1 MKVKLPVGE
10 YLYAWLFLVPVCF
23 LLFCIPL
30 AAIGWLFTPEDFGF
44 GHFGVLGEAIVYGVP
59 FIIAI
64 WMALSHL
71 KLQKEEAEK
80 KEKKK
85 KKKISDNTKRL
96 KATTQKAAAAKKEAA
111 ATLVREKSQLT
122 TIREELDVLAKDVEG
137 STIKS
142 LKKHSKKYHSLVET
156 VKKEQDSLRDLTER
170 HPLISSFLK
179 SRNMDDLDS
188 KVFLELKVKLGNNP

>member
-1 MKVKLPVGE
+1 MKVKLPVGD
-10 YLYAWLFLVPVCF
+10 YLFAWLFCVPVAF

-44 GHFGVLGEAIVYGVP
+44 GHFGGLGQAIVYGIP

-64 WMALSHL
+64 WMALSYP
-71 KLQKEEAEK
+71 KIQKEEAEK

-85 KKKISDNTKRL
+85 KKKISDNRKRL
-96 KATTQKAAAAKKEAA
+96 KAATQKAA
-111 ATLVREKSQLT
+111 ATLVRQKSQLT
-122 TIREELDVLAKDVEG
+122 IIREELDILAKDVEC

-142 LKKHSKKYHSLVET
+142 LEKHRKKYHSLVET

-179 SRNMDDLDS
+179 SQNMDDLDS
-188 KVFLELKVKLGNNP
+188 KVFLELKAKLGNNP

>member
-1 MKVKLPVGE
+1 MKEKSPMGD
-10 YLYAWLFLVPVCF
+10 YLFAWLFAAPVCF

-44 GHFGVLGEAIVYGVP
+44 GHFGGLGQAIVYGIP

-64 WMALSHL
+64 WMALSYP
-71 KLQKEEAEK
+71 KIQKEEAEK

-85 KKKISDNTKRL
+85 KKKISDNRKRL
-96 KATTQKAAAAKKEAA
+96 KAATQKAA

-122 TIREELDVLAKDVEG
+122 TIREELDVLAKDVEC

-142 LKKHSKKYHSLVET
+142 LEKHRKKYHSLVET

-179 SRNMDDLDS
+179 SQNMDDLDS
-188 KVFLELKVKLGNNP
+188 KVFLELKAKLGNNP

>member
-1 MKVKLPVGE
+1 MKEKSPMGD
-10 YLYAWLFLVPVCF
+10 YLLAWLFAAPVCF

-44 GHFGVLGEAIVYGVP
+44 GHFGGLGQAIVYGIP

-64 WMALSHL
+64 WMALSYP
-71 KLQKEEAEK
+71 KIQKEEAEK

-85 KKKISDNTKRL
+85 KKKISDNRKRL
-96 KATTQKAAAAKKEAA
+96 KAATQKAA
-111 ATLVREKSQLT
+111 ATLVRQKSQLT
-122 TIREELDVLAKDVEG
+122 IIREELDILAKDVEC

-142 LKKHSKKYHSLVET
+142 LEKHRKKYHSLVET

-179 SRNMDDLDS
+179 SQNMDDLDS
-188 KVFLELKVKLGNNP
+188 KVFLELKAKLGNNP

>member
-1 MKVKLPVGE
+1 MKEKSPMGD
-10 YLYAWLFLVPVCF
+10 YLFAWLFAAPVCF

-44 GHFGVLGEAIVYGVP
+44 GHFGGLGQAIVYGIP

-64 WMALSHL
+64 WMALSYP
-71 KLQKEEAEK
+71 KIQKEEAEK

-85 KKKISDNTKRL
+85 KKKISDNRKRL
-96 KATTQKAAAAKKEAA
+96 KAATQKAA
-111 ATLVREKSQLT
+111 ATLVRQKSQLT
-122 TIREELDVLAKDVEG
+122 IIREELDILAKDVEC

-142 LKKHSKKYHSLVET
+142 LEKHRKKYHSLVET

-179 SRNMDDLDS
+179 SQNMDDLDS
-188 KVFLELKVKLGNNP
+188 KVFLELKAKLGNNP

>member
-1 MKVKLPVGE
+1 MKEKSPMGD
-10 YLYAWLFLVPVCF
+10 YLFAWLFAAPVCF

-44 GHFGVLGEAIVYGVP
+44 GHFGGLGQAIVYGIP

-64 WMALSHL
+64 WMALSYP
-71 KLQKEEAEK
+71 KIQKEEAEK

-85 KKKISDNTKRL
+85 KKAISDNRKRL
-96 KATTQKAAAAKKEAA
+96 KAATQKAA

-122 TIREELDVLAKDVEG
+122 TIREELDVLAKDVEC

-142 LKKHSKKYHSLVET
+142 LEKHRKKYHSLVET

-179 SRNMDDLDS
+179 SQNMDDLDS
-188 KVFLELKVKLGNNP
+188 KVFLELKAKLGNNP

>member
-1 MKVKLPVGE
+1 MKEKSPMGD
-10 YLYAWLFLVPVCF
+10 YLFAWLFAAPVCF

-44 GHFGVLGEAIVYGVP
+44 GHFGGLGQAIVYGIP

-64 WMALSHL
+64 WMALSYP
-71 KLQKEEAEK
+71 KIQKEEAEK

-85 KKKISDNTKRL
+85 KKAISDNRKRL
-96 KATTQKAAAAKKEAA
+96 KAATQKAA
-111 ATLVREKSQLT
+111 ATLVRQKSQLT
-122 TIREELDVLAKDVEG
+122 IIREELDILAKDVEC

-142 LKKHSKKYHSLVET
+142 LEKHRKKYHSLVET

-179 SRNMDDLDS
+179 SQNMDDLDS
-188 KVFLELKVKLGNNP
+188 KVFLELKAKLGNNP